1 MDYRTGDTLTA
12 PPNMKVSLVPVTS
25 YWESRSRE

>member
-1 MDYRTGDTLTA
+1 
-12 PPNMKVSLVPVTS
+12 MKVSLVPVTS